1 MTFYIKQNDT
11 SPSMLATLQDANGV
25 AVDLASATV
34 NFYMGNINGNV
45 VTSTATIVNAEAG
58 LVRYDWV
65 ALDTADSGMYQ
76 AEFEVIFIGGTKET
90 FPNNDY
96 ISVVIKPDLQD

>member
-58 LVRYDWV
+58 QVRYDWV
-65 ALDTADSGMYQ
+65 ALDTANSGMYQ
-76 AEFEVIFIGGTKET
+76 AEFEVIYVGGTKET

>member
-1 MTFYIKQNDT
+1 MKFYIKQNDT

-25 AVDLASATV
+25 AVDLSDATV

-45 VTSTATIVNAEAG
+45 VDSIATIVDAEAG
-58 LVRYDWV
+58 QVRYDWV
-65 ALDTADSGMYQ
+65 ALDTSDSGMYQ
-76 AEFEVIFIGGTKET
+76 AEFEVVFIGGTKET

>member
-1 MTFYIKQNDT
+1 MKFYIKQNDT

-25 AVDLASATV
+25 AVDISSATV

-45 VTSTATIVNAEAG
+45 VDSIATIVDAEAG
-58 LVRYDWV
+58 QVRYDWV
-65 ALDTADSGMYQ
+65 ALDTANSGMYQ
-76 AEFEVIFIGGTKET
+76 AEFEVVFTGGTKET

>member
-1 MTFYIKQNDT
+1 
-11 SPSMLATLQDANGV
+11 MLATLQDANGV

>member
-11 SPSMLATLQDANGV
+11 SPSMLATLQDASGV
-25 AVDLASATV
+25 AVDISGSTV
-34 NFYMGNINGNV
+34 SFYMGNINGNV
-45 VTSTATIVNAEAG
+45 VDSTATVVDAVNG
-58 LVRYDWV
+58 QVRYDWV
-65 ALDTADSGMYQ
+65 ASDTANSGMYQ
-76 AEFEVIFIGGTKET
+76 AEFEVVYAGGTKET

>member
-1 MTFYIKQNDT
+1 MKFYIKQNDT

-25 AVDLASATV
+25 AVDISSATV

-45 VTSTATIVNAEAG
+45 VDSIATIVDAEAG
-58 LVRYDWV
+58 QVRYDWV
-65 ALDTADSGMYQ
+65 ALDTANSGMYQ
-76 AEFEVIFIGGTKET
+76 AEFEVVFIGGTKET

>member
-1 MTFYIKQNDT
+1 MKFYIKQNDT

-25 AVDLASATV
+25 AVDVSGATV
-34 NFYMGNINGNV
+34 NFYMGNINGNIV
-45 VTSTATIVNAEAG
+45 SSTATIVNAELG
-58 LVRYDWV
+58 QVRYDWT
-65 ALDTADSGMYQ
+65 ASDTATSGIYQ
-76 AEFEVIFIGGTKET
+76 AEFEVIYVGGTKET

>member
-1 MTFYIKQNDT
+1 MKFYIKQNDT

-25 AVDLASATV
+25 AVDLSDATV

-45 VTSTATIVNAEAG
+45 ADSIATIVDAEAG
-58 LVRYDWV
+58 QVRYDWV
-65 ALDTADSGMYQ
+65 ALDTSDSGMYQ
-76 AEFEVIFIGGTKET
+76 AEFEVVFIGGTKET

>member
-1 MTFYIKQNDT
+1 MKFYIKQNDT

-34 NFYMGNINGNV
+34 NFYMGNINGNIV
-45 VTSTATIVNAEAG
+45 NSIATIVDAEAG
-58 LVRYDWV
+58 QVRYDWA
-65 ALDTADSGMYQ
+65 ALDTSDSGMYQ
-76 AEFEVIFIGGTKET
+76 AEFEVVFIGGTKET

>member
-1 MTFYIKQNDT
+1 MRFYIKQNDT

-25 AVDLASATV
+25 AVDVTSATV

-45 VTSTATIVNAEAG
+45 VNSTATIVDAEAG
-58 LVRYDWV
+58 QVRYDWV
-65 ALDTADSGMYQ
+65 ALDTSDSGMYQ
-76 AEFEVIFIGGTKET
+76 AEFEVVFIGGVKET
-90 FPNNDY
+90 FPNSDY

>member
-1 MTFYIKQNDT
+1 MKFYIKQNDT

-25 AVDLASATV
+25 AVNITSATV
-34 NFYMGNINGNV
+34 NFYMGNINGNIV
-45 VTSTATIVNAEAG
+45 NSTATIVDAEAG
-58 LVRYDWV
+58 KVRYDWV
-65 ALDTADSGMYQ
+65 ALDTANSGMYQ
-76 AEFEVIFIGGTKET
+76 AEFEVIYADASKET

>member
-1 MTFYIKQNDT
+1 MKFYIKQNDT

-25 AVDLASATV
+25 AVDVTSATV

-45 VTSTATIVNAEAG
+45 VNSTATIVDAAAG
-58 LVRYDWV
+58 QVRYDWV
-65 ALDTADSGMYQ
+65 ALDTANSGMYQ
-76 AEFEVIFIGGTKET
+76 AEFEVIYVGGTKET

>member
-25 AVDLASATV
+25 AVDLTGATV